1 MLKEFLLHGIDSGKD
16 FTGILVLVLLI
27 IGVLAAILPVIFNI
41 VTGRGKFKGQ
51 PKSERFILF
60 LVATFVMGVLNAF
73 LGLMLYYQVNIFV
86 VENMNIFVVE
96 NNVSTSGD
104 KVIGKYYHVESKYD
118 RLKFTLKEPSLYSN
132 VLADN
137 VAVPILHEDEQEYEV
152 EYNNRA
158 LQG

>member
-16 FTGILVLVLLI
+16 FTRILVLILLI
-27 IGVLAAILPVIFNI
+27 LGVLAAILPVIFNI
-41 VTGRGKFKGQ
+41 VTGRGKFKSQ
-51 PKSERFILF
+51 SKSERFILF

-73 LGLMLYYQVNIFV
+73 LGLMLYYQV
-86 VENMNIFVVE
+86 NIFVVE

-137 VAVPILHEDEQEYEV
+137 VAVPILHEDEQKYEV
-152 EYNNRA
+152 EYNNR
-158 LQG
+158 LYKVDK

>member
-16 FTGILVLVLLI
+16 FTRILVLILLM
-27 IGVLAAILPVIFNI
+27 IGLLAAILPVIFKI

-73 LGLMLYYQVNIFV
+73 LGLMLYYQV
-86 VENMNIFVVE
+86 NIFVVE

-152 EYNNRA
+152 EYNNR
-158 LQG
+158 LYKVDK

>member
-1 MLKEFLLHGIDSGKD
+1 MIKEFLLYSVDSGKD
-16 FTGILVLVLLI
+16 FTRILVLVLLM
-27 IGVLAAILPVIFNI
+27 IGLLAAILPVIFKI

-86 VENMNIFVVE
+86 VEN
-96 NNVSTSGD
+96 NVSTSGD

-137 VAVPILHEDEQEYEV
+137 IAVPILHEDEQEYEV
-152 EYNNRA
+152 EYNNR
-158 LQG
+158 LYKVDK

>member
-1 MLKEFLLHGIDSGKD
+1 M
-16 FTGILVLVLLI
+16 
-27 IGVLAAILPVIFNI
+27 IGLLAAILPVIFKI

-60 LVATFVMGVLNAF
+60 LVATFVMGVLNSF

-86 VENMNIFVVE
+86 VEN
-96 NNVSTSGD
+96 NVSTSGD
-104 KVIGKYYHVESKYD
+104 KAIGKYYHIEPKYD
-118 RLKFTLKEPSLYSN
+118 RLEFTLKEPSLYST

-152 EYNNRA
+152 EYNNR
-158 LQG
+158 LYKVDK

>member
-16 FTGILVLVLLI
+16 FTRILVLVLLI

-86 VENMNIFVVE
+86 VEN
-96 NNVSTSGD
+96 NVSTSGD

-118 RLKFTLKEPSLYSN
+118 RLEFTLKEPSLYST

-152 EYNNRA
+152 EYNNR
-158 LQG
+158 LYKVDK

>member
-16 FTGILVLVLLI
+16 FTRILVLILLI
-27 IGVLAAILPVIFNI
+27 LGVLAAILPVIFNI

-86 VENMNIFVVE
+86 VG

-104 KVIGKYYHVESKYD
+104 KAIGKYYHIEPKYD
-118 RLKFTLKEPSLYSN
+118 RLEFTLKEPSLYSTI
-132 VLADN
+132 LADN
-137 VAVPILHEDEQEYEV
+137 IVVPILHEDEQEYQV
-152 EYNNRA
+152 EYNNR
-158 LQG
+158 LYKVDK

>member
-1 MLKEFLLHGIDSGKD
+1 
-16 FTGILVLVLLI
+16 
-27 IGVLAAILPVIFNI
+27 
-41 VTGRGKFKGQ
+41 
-51 PKSERFILF
+51 
-60 LVATFVMGVLNAF
+60 MGVLNAF
-73 LGLMLYYQVNIFV
+73 LGLMLYYQV
-86 VENMNIFVVE
+86 NIFVVE

-152 EYNNRA
+152 EYNNR
-158 LQG
+158 LYKVDKQKSLGKREIKEEKYD

>member
-1 MLKEFLLHGIDSGKD
+1 LLKEFLLHGIDSGKD
-16 FTGILVLVLLI
+16 FTRILVLVLLI

-51 PKSERFILF
+51 PKFERFILF

-73 LGLMLYYQVNIFV
+73 LGLMLYYQV
-86 VENMNIFVVE
+86 NIFVVE

-152 EYNNRA
+152 EYNNR
-158 LQG
+158 LYKVDK